1 MVIISLT
8 ELTDWLFIAH
18 FRAMMVANVTCNI
31 CLSIANGHHK
41 GGGMEKKQS
50 LSSNNL
56 LTLSPTGSDLS
67 RKESFQRMVVIQ
79 EYLSKDRTGVTVR
92 RGQTVELIG
101 GDREWLYVK
110 TDRGEEGYI
119 PRSHCVYPYAAA
131 RPEREGEMDSRPQLD
146 MRSRSFSN
154 NQNDN
159 TDMWKLRDT
168 PPNGIA
174 KSRVLSPAL
183 PSPQLQKNTNNTNN
197 EVTGIPVS
205 EPSHSPNSSN
215 VLLLNGIRFSD
226 HSSSSGN
233 YEPSDY
239 SSGDERTMS
248 PDQSIG
254 QPHDNGF
261 ISNALKNKMA
271 SESDLLSI
279 RDLKDRPLPATPSK
293 TKNPPH
299 IHMYS
304 LIDDFPPKDEVADNE
319 CPYSNPLDAIP
330 ANQSSWMDNK
340 RWLGGS
346 ASDLLRHHSRQR
358 EATPEWKPPLPS
370 RAPLQQ
376 GSTDI
381 HRLSTSSN
389 TGSQRSI
396 NGSTDG
402 SCCTEHRNTTDNKAH
417 KFRKFIWGVY
427 VMQQDFDAVDE
438 NEISVRTGQ
447 HVSLLN
453 QDDTDWYWVVRHD
466 DSQEGFVPREFLIE
480 LMHVEQP
487 YSAGKNLLRLV
498 MLLFIKFVIP

>member
-1 MVIISLT
+1 MLHIIS
-8 ELTDWLFIAH
+8 I
-18 FRAMMVANVTCNI
+18 
-31 CLSIANGHHK
+31 SIANGHHK
-41 GGGMEKKQS
+41 GGGGMEKKQS

-79 EYLSKDRTGVTVR
+79 EYVSKDRTGVTVH

-110 TDRGEEGYI
+110 TDRGDEGYI

-146 MRSRSFSN
+146 RPRSFSN
-154 NQNDN
+154 NQND
-159 TDMWKLRDT
+159 TADMCKLRVT

-174 KSRVLSPAL
+174 KTRVLSPAL
-183 PSPQLQKNTNNTNN
+183 PSPQLQRNTNNTNN
-197 EVTGIPVS
+197 EVTGVPVT
-205 EPSHSPNSSN
+205 EPSHSLNTSS
-215 VLLLNGIRFSD
+215 VLKRFSD

-254 QPHDNGF
+254 PTHDNGF
-261 ISNALKNKMA
+261 VPNGLSHKIA

-293 TKNPPH
+293 VKNQPH
-299 IHMYS
+299 VYS
-304 LIDDFPPKDEVADNE
+304 LIDDFPSKDTTEVADNE

-340 RWLGGS
+340 RWHHHGS

-376 GSTDI
+376 GSTDM
-381 HRLSTSSN
+381 HRLSTGST

-396 NGSTDG
+396 SGSTDG
-402 SCCTEHRNTTDNKAH
+402 SYCTEHKNNDNKAH

-453 QDDTDWYWVVRHD
+453 QDDVDWYWVVRHD
-466 DSQEGFVPREFLIE
+466 DSQEGFVPRAFLVE

-487 YSAGKNLLRLV
+487 YSAGKRGHRCLLCNYKVLSCHKLAQV
-498 MLLFIKFVIP
+498 NSVLITVDHICLILWE